1 MRSLGMKLSRHRC
14 MKLSRHLQTCAR
26 VMGCGGS
33 KPESGG
39 AEPLSEAIGGPS
51 IAHATSRTLNVVC
64 LHGLTMNADRL
75 RSWEA
80 MRSLEQRCNGIA
92 KFYYISAPHKFE
104 ANAWSELHQIPV
116 DNQSRA
122 WFTEDSPK
130 FGWGASQTH
139 MSNFLSAQVEGPIDV
154 LIGYSQ
160 GGLMI
165 ANILRYLAGAEP
177 YRSLRGAVFIHAP
190 DFYGNAPNHQ
200 LCPSLKTV
208 HIIGKRDQIGPL
220 SSSAA
225 LAGRFVHTK
234 TVSHDGEHYFFAPF
248 PRNVLDSIYHTLA
261 SLNRNGSR
269 HHA

>member
-130 FGWGASQTH
+130 FGW
-139 MSNFLSAQVEGPIDV
+139 
-154 LIGYSQ
+154 
-160 GGLMI
+160 
-165 ANILRYLAGAEP
+165 EP
-177 YRSLRGAVFIHAP
+177 PRRT
-190 DFYGNAPNHQ
+190 
-200 LCPSLKTV
+200 CPT
-208 HIIGKRDQIGPL
+208 
-220 SSSAA
+220 
-225 LAGRFVHTK
+225 
-234 TVSHDGEHYFFAPF
+234 FFQH
-248 PRNVLDSIYHTLA
+248 R
-261 SLNRNGSR
+261 
-269 HHA
+269 